1 MEITAFLVIAGVWA
15 AFLLPSFFEGQKSA
29 SMRSTRSFARG
40 NDLLASVATQSAQEL
55 RAAGAA
61 KRRRRRTVAFLGSGA
76 LGSLGA
82 AVITGST
89 LWLGVTIVFDILL
102 AGFVTAL
109 LQAKAAKFQSVA
121 PVVSIDL
128 TRNEEITEVEV
139 IPNRTIRIVGA

>member
-29 SMRSTRSFARG
+29 SMRSTRTFARN
-40 NDLLASVATQSAQEL
+40 NDLLASVALQSAQEV
-55 RAAGAA
+55 RAAGVAR
-61 KRRRRRTVAFLGSGA
+61 RRRRRTVAFLSSGA

-82 AVITGST
+82 AIITGST
-89 LWLGVTIVFDILL
+89 VWLGVTIVFDVLL

-109 LQAKAAKFQSVA
+109 LQVKAARFQEVA

-128 TRNEEITEVEV
+128 TKPEELTEVEV
-139 IPNRTIRIVGA
+139 VPTRTIRIVGA